1 MQVMSSMEIWLLAGK
16 VCANNAS
23 LGPALETFDLLLPQN
38 SVDLRD
44 DGHAD
49 ANVTAAL
56 RNNSNPVPD
65 SLVFSST
72 SLFPPIDSVVS
83 PAVPEGSQPEAT
95 DLPAIRSQSEHP
107 PAPADPVVQGW
118 ETSASRTNWEGERE
132 EDSQDDE
139 STDEEDYPF
148 WANLK
153 EDTSAPDQEEL
164 RAIEES
170 GHETSALD
178 REL

>member
-1 MQVMSSMEIWLLAGK
+1 M
-16 VCANNAS
+16 
-23 LGPALETFDLLLPQN
+23 PPN

-44 DGHAD
+44 DGHT
-49 ANVTAAL
+49 NLTLTAASS
-56 RNNSNPVPD
+56 NNSNPAPD
-65 SLVFSST
+65 FSLD
-72 SLFPPIDSVVS
+72 PPIDSVVS
-83 PAVPEGSQPEAT
+83 PDVPHDGQAEAT
-95 DLPAIRSQSEHP
+95 DVPATRSQSEHP
-107 PAPADPVVQGW
+107 PARTDPAVQGW

-148 WANLK
+148 WENLK
-153 EDTSAPDQEEL
+153 EDISVPDQEEL

-178 REL
+178 RELC

>member
-1 MQVMSSMEIWLLAGK
+1 M
-16 VCANNAS
+16 
-23 LGPALETFDLLLPQN
+23 ETFDLLLPQN

-44 DGHAD
+44 DGHANS
-49 ANVTAAL
+49 NVTAVP
-56 RNNSNPVPD
+56 RNNSNPARAS
-65 SLVFSST
+65 SLD
-72 SLFPPIDSVVS
+72 P
-83 PAVPEGSQPEAT
+83 PAVPEESQAEAT
-95 DLPAIRSQSEHP
+95 DLPVTRSQSEHP
-107 PAPADPVVQGW
+107 PAPTDPVTQGW

-153 EDTSAPDQEEL
+153 EDTSVPDPDEL

-178 REL
+178 RELC